1 MDYLIQSPPEFP
13 SPHAEPPRQVFPPVP
28 VTYEKRTAKVEY
40 RVLECRSQE
49 DGKLEERLNELG
61 GEEWWLAAA
70 VPQEKTAISKD
81 AGRGSSPLQAFSG
94 AWRNAAR

>member
-1 MDYLIQSPPEFP
+1 MEYVTQSPPEFP
-13 SPHAEPPRQVFPPVP
+13 NPHAEPPRQVFPPVP

-49 DGKLEERLNELG
+49 DSKLEERLNELG

-70 VPQEKTAISKD
+70 VPQEKQVLLVFMRPS
-81 AGRGSSPLQAFSG
+81 R
-94 AWRNAAR
+94 R